1 MRDDRIRGPMRVAV
15 LHDHLR
21 FIGGGERV
29 ALTLAS
35 AFDADLYVTDL
46 DPSLPS
52 RAGMPAVRIHEI
64 ARVPSRPPLRQD
76 RQARAFA
83 TATIPHHDVYVFSG
97 NWSVF
102 AAPRFRPNLWY
113 CHTPVR
119 VFYDL
124 HDAFLATL
132 DSEDPPEV

>member
-83 TATIPHHDVYVFSG
+83 TATLPHHDVYVFSG

-119 VFYDL
+119 VFYDR
-124 HDAFLATL
+124 
-132 DSEDPPEV
+132 SEERRVGKECRSRWS